1 MDFLIELNL
10 RLKTM
15 STKSAAASALVGLL
29 ALTICLLAWRGGF
42 EALSQISG
50 DGLAD
55 KYSIEK
61 TCMSDLYWPGWP
73 IQINTMG
80 HSMGNFAPNIALYA
94 INKAACNSSKLLPL
108 NSSQSF
114 LAIGI
119 LLTLALGYAA
129 CRLASISKFASIFSA
144 ISMATAPCSFSR
156 LGHLS
161 LSQLWPVL
169 PSIAC
174 SIAIISL
181 YKYRSPAPKWGLA
194 KYLGIG
200 AAFGALAF
208 SAQDY
213 YAIFGSA
220 LVASSMGWRVLGPQN
235 LWEGDNNTKRTEKNH
250 TRYSAIA
257 IGLGFIGINFLMLAS
272 KLAIWQIPTWAQE
285 STARSPSEQFL
296 YGFWP
301 MALFDSPIVSQSLRE
316 ALQQS
321 GIAITETPFMSQGS
335 FLIFIAT
342 IISICSLSRRNLSEM
357 EAKPLIVNKAA
368 CTVFLISILI
378 SLLCATPGS
387 AGTLFAVFISPQLR
401 ALNRFM
407 PYIYGPAILVIGLW
421 LEEKIK
427 QAIQI
432 IK

>member
-1 MDFLIELNL
+1 
-10 RLKTM
+10 M
-15 STKSAAASALVGLL
+15 SIKSATISGLVGLFTL
-29 ALTICLLAWRGGF
+29 AICLLAWRGGF
-42 EALSQISG
+42 EALSQASG
-50 DGLAD
+50 DSLAD
-55 KYSIEK
+55 KYFIER
-61 TCMSDLYWPGWP
+61 TCKSSNYWPGWP
-73 IQINTMG
+73 EQPNKIGQSI
-80 HSMGNFAPNIALYA
+80 GNFAPNIALYSA
-94 INKAACNSSKLLPL
+94 NKAACNSSQLLPL
-108 NSSQSF
+108 NSMQTF
-114 LAIGI
+114 LTIGI
-119 LLTLALGYAA
+119 SLTLALGYAA
-129 CRLASISKFASIFSA
+129 CRLASIGKFTSIFCA
-144 ISMATAPCSFSR
+144 ISMATAPCAFSR

-169 PSIAC
+169 PSVAC
-174 SIAIISL
+174 SVAIISL
-181 YKYRSPAPKWGLA
+181 YQHRIPVPKWGSA
-194 KYLGIG
+194 KYIGIG
-200 AAFGALAF
+200 AAFGTLAF
-208 SAQDY
+208 AAQDY

-220 LVASSMGWRVLGPQN
+220 LVASSMGWRVLGPQQ
-235 LWEGDNNTKRTEKNH
+235 LWERENNTKRSEKNQNKI
-250 TRYSAIA
+250 SAIA
-257 IGLGFIGINFLMLAS
+257 IGMGFIGVNLLILAS
-272 KLAIWQIPTWAQE
+272 KLAIWQIPTWAQD
-285 STARSPSEQFL
+285 STTRSPSEQFL

-321 GIAITETPFMSQGS
+321 GIAITETPFLSQGS
-335 FLIFIAT
+335 FLIFVAT
-342 IISICSLSRRNLSEM
+342 IISICSLSRRNLSKM
-357 EAKPLIVNKAA
+357 EAKTLIINKAA